1 MELLVIEEWA
11 EEKRWAGESS
21 WNLKAFCHRISLCTS
36 LKGTELKRI
45 ARKLK
50 NKELY
55 ELEVNSKETATALVH
70 TLQSLGAKVD
80 FK

>member
-1 MELLVIEEWA
+1 MEILVIEEWS
-11 EEKRWAGESS
+11 EEKRWAGENS
-21 WNLKAFCHRISLCTS
+21 WNLKSFCHRISLCTS
-36 LKGTELKRI
+36 FKGTELKRI

-50 NKELY
+50 NKEVH

-70 TLQSLGAKVD
+70 TLQSLGAKVV